1 MYNKD
6 ITDLIDLKIF
16 LDKPDNLRKK
26 IRLTR
31 DIKQRARTNK
41 SIEKQYSKTVF
52 PMYLKFINNT
62 KNNADIIIKEDN
74 MVNSNAFTI
83 LHKEIKQILK

>member
-1 MYNKD
+1 
-6 ITDLIDLKIF
+6 
-16 LDKPDNLRKK
+16 
-26 IRLTR
+26 
-31 DIKQRARTNK
+31 
-41 SIEKQYSKTVF
+41 
-52 PMYLKFINNT
+52 MYLKFINNT